1 LAQTRR
7 AHGAAAH
14 NFRGAAADGEEP
26 EGRSSTARGPS
37 SVPSEQKL
45 STIRHLPDILTY
57 DTSSSAGFLDGRQ
70 LSDDVIDH
78 AAVTPDVALSWKREE
93 R

>member
-1 LAQTRR
+1 MRLHTTFVVLQ
-7 AHGAAAH
+7 
-14 NFRGAAADGEEP
+14 P
-26 EGRSSTARGPS
+26 MGRSRRGVVQPARGPS

-78 AAVTPDVALSWKREE
+78 AAVTPDVALCWKREE